1 MAMKQVFEGVKIADF
16 SWVAAGPQMAREFAE
31 HGATVVRVE
40 SHRRPDVLRLLPPF
54 LGAKTGIDRS
64 AFGAMNNTNKYGM
77 SLDLSKPKGREVG
90 LKLALWADIVTD
102 GMIPGTMKRWG
113 LDYES
118 LKSIKPDIIMYSTN
132 QHGQYG
138 PYHTYSSYG
147 WAGAAQ
153 AGLFVLT
160 GWPDRIPELLYG
172 AYTDYVSPWY
182 LITTLVAALDYRR
195 RSGRGMYFDQ
205 SQIESAINF
214 LGPAVLDY
222 TVNGRIANRAGNR
235 DPNWAPHDAYPCRG
249 KDRWCT
255 ITARNDNDWQVLC
268 QVMGNPDWAESPRF
282 ATILS
287 RKENEDELNK
297 LIGEWTKDYPAEQV
311 MATLQ
316 AAGVPSAVVQT
327 CEDLFADPQLKHR
340 QHFRLLQHK
349 VIGPHHYHAPAY
361 KLSKTPAHIWKAG
374 PALGQDNE
382 YVYKK
387 LLGFTDDEL
396 AELLV
401 QGVITTETDM
411 PAGF

>member
-1 MAMKQVFEGVKIADF
+1 
-16 SWVAAGPQMAREFAE
+16 
-31 HGATVVRVE
+31 
-40 SHRRPDVLRLLPPF
+40 
-54 LGAKTGIDRS
+54 
-64 AFGAMNNTNKYGM
+64 
-77 SLDLSKPKGREVG
+77 
-90 LKLALWADIVTD
+90 
-102 GMIPGTMKRWG
+102 
-113 LDYES
+113 
-118 LKSIKPDIIMYSTN
+118 
-132 QHGQYG
+132 
-138 PYHTYSSYG
+138 
-147 WAGAAQ
+147 
-153 AGLFVLT
+153 
-160 GWPDRIPELLYG
+160 
-172 AYTDYVSPWY
+172 
-182 LITTLVAALDYRR
+182 
-195 RSGRGMYFDQ
+195 
-205 SQIESAINF
+205 
-214 LGPAVLDY
+214 
-222 TVNGRIANRAGNR
+222 
-235 DPNWAPHDAYPCRG
+235 
-249 KDRWCT
+249 
-255 ITARNDNDWQVLC
+255 
-268 QVMGNPDWAESPRF
+268 MGNPDWAQSPRF

-387 LLGFTDDEL
+387 LLCFTDDEL